1 MGSKSVVHFTGEHP
15 MRRLV
20 FACLACGTAAWL
32 QPYGAGCSPASGSA
46 VNEGGED
53 RPQACSSPAARAGP
67 IVASESEAEE
77 ATRRRLK
84 VIMLEQEGRRRIAR
98 RRETE
103 PIVAKDL
110 ARVRKYGGVSGTPGI
125 MMGPPDLSS

>member
-1 MGSKSVVHFTGEHP
+1 
-15 MRRLV
+15 
-20 FACLACGTAAWL
+20 L
-32 QPYGAGCSPASGSA
+32 QPYGL
-46 VNEGGED
+46 
-53 RPQACSSPAARAGP
+53 RSSPSAGAHALAIEGTVGSEVHAGYCLSPPAQQRAGP
-67 IVASESEAEE
+67 IVACESEAEE

-84 VIMLEQEGRRRIAR
+84 VIILEQEGRRRIE
-98 RRETE
+98 RREELE